1 MNFAAPV
8 TLETMNPPAG
18 LDAPS
23 VRSAVN
29 GSTVYAAFTRWGTKT
44 DITDVGSI
52 YTGSQVVVTK
62 STNSGVSFSAG
73 TTAATT
79 TGYFSQMFE
88 VSTPLTLGQERT
100 GSDIAIA
107 VDPNNANRVVVAYG
121 DVTGGKVG
129 QLQLK
134 VVESTDGGAHW
145 TPNPKFTTAANVR
158 SALPALTILANG
170 DVGLL
175 YATYTP
181 GGTNP
186 DATGTLSQHLVTTT
200 DDFATTTDSLL
211 GTESNTTPTAA
222 FDPYIGDFYDLT
234 SVGDTFFGIFSASND
249 DNGNLLSGADYPSA
263 TFQRC
268 HTGTERTAS
277 FTLCDNSGG
286 TPDLSIDPFFFSFSP
301 VPEPATVTLLGAALI
316 GLATLRRRRR

>member
-1 MNFAAPV
+1 
-8 TLETMNPPAG
+8 MNPPAG

-175 YATYTP
+175 
-181 GGTNP
+181 
-186 DATGTLSQHLVTTT
+186 
-200 DDFATTTDSLL
+200 
-211 GTESNTTPTAA
+211 
-222 FDPYIGDFYDLT
+222 
-234 SVGDTFFGIFSASND
+234 
-249 DNGNLLSGADYPSA
+249 
-263 TFQRC
+263 
-268 HTGTERTAS
+268 
-277 FTLCDNSGG
+277 
-286 TPDLSIDPFFFSFSP
+286 
-301 VPEPATVTLLGAALI
+301 
-316 GLATLRRRRR
+316 